1 MILVTGGTGL
11 LGSHLLYE
19 LTRSGKKI
27 RAVKRETSDT
37 GMTRKIFS
45 YYTAGPDILLNR
57 IQWIDADLLDPGA
70 IEDALDGIEEVYHC
84 GAIVSFFPRDHKAM
98 LAVNIKGTENL
109 VNQSIDKGIRKFCFV
124 SSVSTLGRADHPGL
138 IDEQTH
144 WIPSRKNSVYSVS
157 KYGAEREVWRGM
169 EEGLNAVIIQP
180 SVILGPGFWKGNSGL
195 FRLVWNGLRFY
206 TRGVNGYVDVFD
218 TVRSMTGVMEKE
230 LFGKR
235 FIVSSENLTY
245 EELFTLIA
253 RHLEKPAPSIHV
265 PPFLSGIAWRVEAIR
280 SFLTGSLPEV
290 TKEMAYTA
298 SQKYFYSSEYIR
310 ETLGFEFR
318 PVEESIRGICELF
331 RKDVAGD
338 R

>member
-27 RAVKRETSDT
+27 RAIKRETSDT

-45 YYTAGPDILLNR
+45 YYTAGPDNLLNH
-57 IQWIDADLLDPGA
+57 IQWIDADLLDPGT
-70 IEDALDGIEEVYHC
+70 IEDALEGIEEVYHC
-84 GAIVSFFPRDHKAM
+84 GAIVSFFSKDHKAM

-109 VNQSIDKGIRKFCFV
+109 VNLSIDKGIRKFCYV

-230 LFGKR
+230 LFGQR

-245 EELFTLIA
+245 QELFTLIA
-253 RHLEKPAPSIHV
+253 RHLGKPAPSIHV

-298 SQKYFYSSEYIR
+298 SQKYFYSSECIR
-310 ETLGFEFR
+310 KTLGFEFK

-331 RKDVAGD
+331 RKEVTGD